1 MQITVHV
8 DALQNDLAA
17 VAAVGGAAETEAARR
32 IAVALESAFRV
43 RLLDAVSDA
52 AHELSGQ
59 LPHGRVEVRLAGGE
73 PSLVFVEE
81 APEPRPA
88 PGEEAGLGARITL
101 RLPEALKS
109 RVEAAASATG
119 VSVNTWLVQ
128 AISRSLDTPPRRTG
142 RHLSGFAR
150 S

>member
-17 VAAVGGAAETEAARR
+17 VAAVGGPEEKEAARR
-32 IAVALESAFRV
+32 IAAALEPAFRL
-43 RLLDAVSDA
+43 RLLDAVGDA
-52 AHELSGQ
+52 AHELSAQ
-59 LPHGRVEVRLAGGE
+59 LPSGRVEVRLAGAE
-73 PSLVFVEE
+73 PSLVFVED

-88 PGEEAGLGARITL
+88 WGEEAVFAARITL
-101 RLPEALKS
+101 RLPEGLKV
-109 RVEAAASATG
+109 RVEAAASAAG